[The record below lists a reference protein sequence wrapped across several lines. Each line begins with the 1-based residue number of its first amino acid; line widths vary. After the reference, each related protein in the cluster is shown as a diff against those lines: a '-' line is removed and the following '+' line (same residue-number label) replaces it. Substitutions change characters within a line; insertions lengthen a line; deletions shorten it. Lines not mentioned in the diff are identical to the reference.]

1 MIDSHHHLWHYTDEE
16 FGWIADDCLRHD
28 FTVNDLGRVI
38 GSSGVDRTIVCEA
51 RQTVEETDWLL
62 ELAEGMF
69 SPPPYRRR
77 LGDRRGNSRTPAS
90 ASRGGR
96 DGTVLEDVIS
106 GVIGWLPIASP
117 SFPSLLERYAANP
130 KLVALR
136 HVVQDEPDDAFI
148 LRDDFNSGIDRL
160 RGTGLVYDILVF
172 QRQLANAIRFVDRH
186 AEDQVFVLDHI
197 GKPRTDAF
205 DEWKRLVRELAKR
218 PNVFCKFSG
227 VVTEVGTSHDRI
239 RACFDTV
246 LDAFGPERLM
256 WGSDWPVVTAHL
268 AYGEWLRR
276 SMEIAA
282 ELSESECA
290 RLFGGTAAEV
300 YLKKPNGDRPPLRAG

>member
-1 MIDSHHHLWHYTDEE
+1 MIIDAHHHLWNYTGEE

-28 FTVNDLGRVI
+28 FTVDELRTTLK
-38 GSSGVDRTIVCEA
+38 SSGVDRTIVCEA
-51 RQTVEETDWLL
+51 RQTIEETDWLL
-62 ELAEGMF
+62 KLAGSSGEAV
-69 SPPPYRRR
+69 
-77 LGDRRGNSRTPAS
+77 TPLATCFASS
-90 ASRGGR
+90 ASPR
-96 DGTVLEDVIS
+96 VIPRPLLMEGAHPCS
-106 GVIGWLPIASP
+106 SGQETASPLLGVIGWLPVASP
-117 SFPSLLERYAANP
+117 EFPSLLERYATNP

-148 LRDDFNSGIDRL
+148 LRDDFNRGIDLL

-205 DEWKRLVRELAKR
+205 DEWRQLIRELARR

-227 VVTEVGTSHDRI
+227 IVTEVGVSHDRI
-239 RACFDTV
+239 RACFDMV
-246 LDAFGPERLM
+246 LESFGPRRLM

-268 AYGEWLRR
+268 PYDEWKRR
-276 SMEIAA
+276 SMELAGGLSAA
-282 ELSESECA
+282 EQTKF
-290 RLFGGTAAEV
+290 FGETAAAV
-300 YLKKPNGDRPPLRAG
+300 YLARTDLAH

>member
-51 RQTVEETDWLL
+51 RQTVRETDWLL
-62 ELAEGMF
+62 GLAEE
-69 SPPPYRRR
+69 
-77 LGDRRGNSRTPAS
+77 NEA
-90 ASRGGR
+90 
-96 DGTVLEDVIS
+96 VIS

-148 LRDDFNSGIDRL
+148 LHDDFNRGIDRL

-186 AEDQVFVLDHI
+186 AEDQVFTLDHI

-205 DEWKRLVRELAKR
+205 DEWKRLVSELAKR

-246 LDAFGPERLM
+246 LDAFGPGRLM

-276 SMEIAA
+276 SMEIAT
-282 ELSESECA
+282 ELSDVERA
-290 RLFGGTAAEV
+290 QLFGRTAENV
-300 YLKKPNGDRPPLRAG
+300 YLNHKKGNVIC

>member
-1 MIDSHHHLWHYTDEE
+1 MIIDAHHHLWHYTDEE
-16 FGWIADDCLRHD
+16 FGWIADDCLRRD
-28 FTVNDLGRVI
+28 FTVDELRTTLK
-38 GSSGVDRTIVCEA
+38 SSGVDGTIVCEA

-62 ELAEGMF
+62 ELAAQTA
-69 SPPPYRRR
+69 SP
-77 LGDRRGNSRTPAS
+77 L
-90 ASRGGR
+90 
-96 DGTVLEDVIS
+96 L
-106 GVIGWLPIASP
+106 GVIGWLPIAEP
-117 SFPSLLERYAANP
+117 SFPALLERYAANP

-148 LRDDFNSGIDRL
+148 LRDDFNRGIDRL

-186 AEDQVFVLDHI
+186 AEDQVFVLDHV

-205 DEWKRLVRELAKR
+205 DEWKRLVHELAKR

-227 VVTEVGTSHDRI
+227 VVTEVGVSRDRV

-246 LDAFGPERLM
+246 LEAFGPKRLM

-268 AYGEWLRR
+268 AYGEWKRR
-276 SMEIAA
+276 SIELAVDLSATEQAQFFGETTLAA
-282 ELSESECA
+282 
-290 RLFGGTAAEV
+290 
-300 YLKKPNGDRPPLRAG
+300 YLGR

>member
-51 RQTVEETDWLL
+51 RQTVRETDWLL
-62 ELAEGMF
+62 GLAEE
-69 SPPPYRRR
+69 
-77 LGDRRGNSRTPAS
+77 N
-90 ASRGGR
+90 
-96 DGTVLEDVIS
+96 EDVIS
-106 GVIGWLPIASP
+106 GVIGWLPIASS

-148 LRDDFNSGIDRL
+148 LRDDFNRGIDRL

-172 QRQLANAIRFVDRH
+172 QRQLTNAIRFVDRH

-205 DEWKRLVRELAKR
+205 DEWKRLVCELARR

-290 RLFGGTAAEV
+290 RLFGGTAENV
-300 YLKKPNGDRPPLRAG
+300 YLNHKKGKVIC

>member
-1 MIDSHHHLWHYTDEE
+1 MIIDAHHHLWHYTDEE

-38 GSSGVDRTIVCEA
+38 GSSGVDRTIACEA
-51 RQTVEETDWLL
+51 RQTVRETDWLL
-62 ELAEGMF
+62 GLAEENE
-69 SPPPYRRR
+69 Y
-77 LGDRRGNSRTPAS
+77 
-90 ASRGGR
+90 
-96 DGTVLEDVIS
+96 VIS
-106 GVIGWLPIASP
+106 GVIGWLPIVSP
-117 SFPSLLERYAANP
+117 EFPSLLERYAANP

-148 LRDDFNSGIDRL
+148 LREDFNRGIDRL

-172 QRQLANAIRFVDRH
+172 QRQLENAIRFVDRH

-197 GKPRTDAF
+197 GKPRMDAF
-205 DEWKRLVRELAKR
+205 DEWKRLVHELAKR

-227 VVTEVGTSHDRI
+227 VVTEVGTSADRV

-246 LDAFGPERLM
+246 LDAFGPNRLM

-276 SMEIAA
+276 SMELAV
-282 ELSESECA
+282 ELSESERA
-290 RLFGGTAAEV
+290 RLFGETAAEV
-300 YLKKPNGDRPPLRAG
+300 YLNKERNRSC

>member
-51 RQTVEETDWLL
+51 RQTVRETDWLL
-62 ELAEGMF
+62 GLAAE
-69 SPPPYRRR
+69 
-77 LGDRRGNSRTPAS
+77 N
-90 ASRGGR
+90 
-96 DGTVLEDVIS
+96 EDVIS

-148 LRDDFNSGIDRL
+148 LRDDFNRGIDRL

-205 DEWKRLVRELAKR
+205 DEWKRLVRELARR

-246 LDAFGPERLM
+246 LDAFGPGRLM

-268 AYGEWLRR
+268 DYGEWLRR

-282 ELSESECA
+282 ELSESERA
-290 RLFGGTAAEV
+290 RLFGGTAEEV
-300 YLKKPNGDRPPLRAG
+300 YLKE

>member
-38 GSSGVDRTIVCEA
+38 GSSGVDSTIVCEA
-51 RQTVEETDWLL
+51 RQTVRETDWLL
-62 ELAEGMF
+62 ELAEE
-69 SPPPYRRR
+69 
-77 LGDRRGNSRTPAS
+77 N
-90 ASRGGR
+90 
-96 DGTVLEDVIS
+96 EDVIS
-106 GVIGWLPIASP
+106 GVIGWLPIGSP
-117 SFPSLLERYAANP
+117 EFPPLLERYAENP

-148 LRDDFNSGIDRL
+148 LRDDFNCGIDRL

-205 DEWKRLVRELAKR
+205 DEWKCLVRELAKR

-268 AYGEWLRR
+268 AYGEWLRL

-282 ELSESECA
+282 ELSESERT

-300 YLKKPNGDRPPLRAG
+300 YLKKD

>member
-51 RQTVEETDWLL
+51 RQTVRETDWLL
-62 ELAEGMF
+62 GLAEE
-69 SPPPYRRR
+69 
-77 LGDRRGNSRTPAS
+77 NEA
-90 ASRGGR
+90 
-96 DGTVLEDVIS
+96 VIS

-148 LRDDFNSGIDRL
+148 LRDDFNRGIDRL
-160 RGTGLVYDILVF
+160 RGTGLAYDILVF

-227 VVTEVGTSHDRI
+227 VVTEVGTEYDRV
-239 RACFDTV
+239 RACFDTI
-246 LDAFGPERLM
+246 LEAFGPDRLM

-290 RLFGGTAAEV
+290 RLFGGTAENV
-300 YLKKPNGDRPPLRAG
+300 YLNHRKGKQGVTK